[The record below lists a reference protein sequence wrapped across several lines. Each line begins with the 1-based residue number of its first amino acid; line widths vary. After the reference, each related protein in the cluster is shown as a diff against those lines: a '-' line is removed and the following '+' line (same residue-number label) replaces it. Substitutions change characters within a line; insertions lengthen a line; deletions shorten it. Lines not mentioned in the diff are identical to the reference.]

1 MTSLRQLFLLLLFL
15 PVTIAARPPDDDDDA
30 PVIPVAAIELPNV
43 TGRIDHFGI
52 DLRRRRLSI
61 AALGNDTVEVVDFK
75 EGIRK
80 RSMRGFAEPQG
91 VLHDPGTDRLFV
103 ANGKGDRVD
112 IIDGASLSRIAKID
126 GLEDAD
132 NIRLDP
138 DTHRIYVGYGNGALR
153 AIEAATGKSVGDIQ
167 LAGHPEAF
175 ALEKKGSRIFV
186 NVPTAHH
193 VAVVDRAKGAVVSTW
208 AVAEAEG
215 NFPMALDEAGKRLFV
230 GTRSPGLLLV
240 YDIETGKVVARQ
252 EIGKDTDDLFFD
264 AVRKRIY
271 VICGEGR
278 IDVVKQLDPDHYS
291 LESTVSTAP
300 RARTGLFVPE
310 NRRLYVAA
318 PSIGASP
325 ARVLTY
331 RVR

>member
-1 MTSLRQLFLLLLFL
+1 MTIMRRVLLFSL
-15 PVTIAARPPDDDDDA
+15 LSLAVMSARPADEDEV
-30 PVIPVAAIELPNV
+30 VIPGATIELSNV
-43 TGRIDHFGI
+43 AGRIDHFGI
-52 DLRRRRLSI
+52 DLGRGRLSI
-61 AALGNDTVEVVDFK
+61 AALGNDTVEVVDVR

-103 ANGKGDRVD
+103 ANGEGNRVD
-112 IIDGASLSRIAKID
+112 IIDAASLSRIGQVD

-132 NIRLDP
+132 NIRLDS
-138 DTHRIYVGYGNGALR
+138 DTHKIYVGYGRGALR
-153 AIEAATGKSVGDIQ
+153 VLEAATGKTAGDIQ

-186 NVPTAHH
+186 NVPTAHQ
-193 VAVVDRAKGAVVSTW
+193 VAVVDRVKSAVIATW
-208 AVAEAEG
+208 PVPEAQA
-215 NFPMALDEAGKRLFV
+215 NFPMALDEAGRRLFV
-230 GTRSPGLLLV
+230 GTRVPALLLV
-240 YDIETGKVVARQ
+240 YDIDTGKVVARP

-278 IDVVKQLDPDHYS
+278 IDVVKQLDPDHYAM
-291 LESTVSTAP
+291 ESTVSTAP

-310 NRRLYVAA
+310 TRRFYVAA

-331 RVR
+331 RLR

>member
-1 MTSLRQLFLLLLFL
+1 MTTMRRLLLFSL
-15 PVTIAARPPDDDDDA
+15 LSLAVMFARPADEDEA
-30 PVIPVAAIELPNV
+30 VIPGATIELSNV
-43 TGRIDHFGI
+43 AGRIDHFGI
-52 DLRRRRLSI
+52 DLKRGRLYV
-61 AALGNDTVEVVDFK
+61 AALGNDTVEAVDLK

-103 ANGKGDRVD
+103 SNGEGNRVD
-112 IIDGASLSRIAKID
+112 IVDGASLSRIGQVD

-132 NIRLDP
+132 NIRLDA
-138 DTHRIYVGYGNGALR
+138 DARKIYVGYGRGALR
-153 AIEAATGKSVGDIQ
+153 VLEAATGKTAGDIQ

-186 NVPTAHH
+186 NVPAAHH
-193 VAVVDRAKGAVVSTW
+193 VAVVDRAKSAVIATW
-208 AVAEAEG
+208 PVPEAQA
-215 NFPMALDEAGKRLFV
+215 NFPMALDEAGRRLFV
-230 GTRSPGLLLV
+230 GTRFPALLLV
-240 YDIETGKVVARQ
+240 YDIDTGKVVAKQ

-264 AVRKRIY
+264 AARKRIY

-278 IDVVKQLDPDHYS
+278 VDVVRQLDPDHYS
-291 LESTVSTAP
+291 MEPTVSTAP

-318 PSIGASP
+318 PAFGASP

-331 RVR
+331 RLR